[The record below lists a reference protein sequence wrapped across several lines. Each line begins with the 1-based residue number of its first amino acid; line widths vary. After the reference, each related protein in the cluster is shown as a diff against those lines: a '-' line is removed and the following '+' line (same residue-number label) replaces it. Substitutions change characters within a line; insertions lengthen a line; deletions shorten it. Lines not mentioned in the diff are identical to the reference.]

1 MTVGNTPIIAP
12 AIITSLFIIFVYVQ
26 RTQIYNDA
34 LTGLNN
40 RKRLFF
46 MLEAKIPQVDKEHPM
61 LLYILD
67 ANRFKQINDK
77 YAHAEGDNALVSIAE
92 CMMQLA
98 GEYHIFV
105 ARYGGDEFVVYLK
118 NLTGEMARTY
128 METFQ
133 RMISQLTLPTGEAV
147 ELSASAGGAAFPEQ
161 GEDVMSLCKSA
172 DMALSL
178 IHI

>member
-46 MLEAKIPQVDKEHPM
+46 MLVTKIPQADKEHPM
-61 LLYILD
+61 ILYLLD

-77 YAHAEGDNALVSIAE
+77 YGHAEGE
-92 CMMQLA
+92 
-98 GEYHIFV
+98 
-105 ARYGGDEFVVYLK
+105 
-118 NLTGEMARTY
+118 
-128 METFQ
+128 ET
-133 RMISQLTLPTGEAV
+133 A
-147 ELSASAGGAAFPEQ
+147 LSACRIYRLYVSG
-161 GEDVMSLCKSA
+161 
-172 DMALSL
+172 
-178 IHI
+178 